1 MLFTGD
7 ADTVNIDIS
16 GATGGISGVGVGDFK
31 NGIDGGFN
39 KNGLDLNSNN
49 GLDNGFAGIGQG
61 SVGRFL
67 DFFSFESFTAW
78 LLVEKICKINQLTKN
93 LAL

>member
-67 DFFSFESFTAW
+67 DFFHLKV
-78 LLVEKICKINQLTKN
+78 LLLGCLWRRCVKLIN
-93 LAL
+93 